1 MNSKLPNFEKQ
12 TIISRY
18 IAGEKISDLVQETGI
33 PRSTI
38 YSWIK
43 AHKEQESKKQ
53 PKLTVR
59 AFIDLEN
66 KVNRL
71 EGIIEILKTVNCK
84 ANAPLREKLYALEE
98 LYGKYSVH
106 MLCEALDVP
115 RSTFYNHILRNKRD
129 NTYYSKRREE
139 LRIKIQQAYDE
150 NKQIFGAAKITALLK
165 SDGYRVS
172 EKTVR
177 ELMREMGLISIR
189 QEAKALYDKEQRSH
203 KNYLNQ
209 QFETT
214 APNQVWVSDVTYF
227 HFNEKNYYICVI
239 IDLYARK
246 VVGYK
251 IAYKNS
257 TQLLKS
263 TFKIAYNNR
272 NPMSNLIFHT
282 DRGSNYRS
290 KSFNDYLR
298 LLNVTH
304 SFSRAYIPYDNSVM
318 ESFFSSMK
326 REELYRTKYR
336 SEKEFRTAVDDYI
349 NFYNERR
356 PHRTNLYK
364 TPFQKEQDFYDKNG
378 NSEIK

>member
-1 MNSKLPNFEKQ
+1 MKSKLSNTEKQ
-12 TIISRY
+12 AIISRCLSS
-18 IAGEKISDLVQETGI
+18 EKISDLVQETGI
-33 PRSTI
+33 PRSTL
-38 YSWIK
+38 YSWVK
-43 AHKEQESKKQ
+43 AHKEQESKKR

-59 AFIDLEN
+59 AFMGLEN
-66 KVNRL
+66 KVKRL

-84 ANAPLREKLYALEE
+84 ADAPLQEKLYALEE
-98 LYGKYSVH
+98 LYGQYSVH

-115 RSTFYNHILRNKRD
+115 RGTFYNHILRNKRD
-129 NTYYSKRREE
+129 NTYYSKRREK
-139 LRIKIQQAYDE
+139 LRVKIQQLYDE
-150 NKQIFGAAKITALLK
+150 NKQIFGAAKIATVLK

-177 ELMREMGLISIR
+177 ELMRDMGLISIR
-189 QEAKALYDKEQRSH
+189 QEAKTLYDKEKRSH
-203 KNYLNQ
+203 KNYLHQ
-209 QFETT
+209 QFDTT

-227 HFNEKNYYICVI
+227 NFNEKNYYICVI
-239 IDLYARK
+239 IDLYARM

-272 NPMSNLIFHT
+272 TPMSNLIFHT
-282 DRGSNYRS
+282 DRGANYRS
-290 KSFNDYLR
+290 KSFNDYLKS
-298 LLNVTH
+298 LNVTH

-349 NFYNERR
+349 TFYNERR
-356 PHRTNLYK
+356 PHRKNLYK
-364 TPFQKEQDFYDKNG
+364 TPLQKERDFYDKNG
-378 NSEIK
+378 NQR